1 MPTGKGFWS
10 PIRYCLKSI
19 TGITAEAD
27 RFRRLHHRDLD
38 IGISLIMPFSISL
51 TATEIDLI
59 RHRWHDGSKKWDLLL
74 CYPSELDTTI
84 WIDDTDKLILKA
96 LAA

>member
-1 MPTGKGFWS
+1 
-10 PIRYCLKSI
+10 
-19 TGITAEAD
+19 
-27 RFRRLHHRDLD
+27 
-38 IGISLIMPFSISL
+38 MPFSISL